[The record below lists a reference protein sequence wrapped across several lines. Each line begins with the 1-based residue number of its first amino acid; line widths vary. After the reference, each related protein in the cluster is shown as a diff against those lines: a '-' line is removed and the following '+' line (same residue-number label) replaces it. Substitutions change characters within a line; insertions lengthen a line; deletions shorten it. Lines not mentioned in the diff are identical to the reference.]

1 MRVTQSMLSNNFL
14 KHINSSYDKMGKLSE
29 QMQTQKKITRPSDDP
44 VVAMKG
50 IAYRTNL
57 LEGQQFKRNFSEA
70 HNWLDN
76 TDAAL
81 DQATKVLQ
89 RVRELTVKAN
99 NGTLESDQREAIAK
113 EIKELRDQLAEIA
126 NTKVG
131 DKYIFNGTDTLKK
144 PVGDVSGPNPEVS
157 TNDNPVNL
165 ELSKG
170 VYIPVNSTGVFTEDL
185 FNGMNKLLE
194 KLNSGEDNKVNL
206 DDDLKNLDNSINH
219 IVNER
224 ANVGARDNR
233 IELMEDRID
242 HQEILATKMMSE
254 NEDVDMEKVITDLVM
269 QESVQRAILGMGAR
283 IIQPSLQ
290 DFLR

>member
-14 KHINSSYDKMGKLSE
+14 KNISKSYDQMGKISE

-57 LEGQQFKRNFSEA
+57 LEGQQYKRNFSEA
-70 HNWLDN
+70 HNWMDN

-81 DQATKVLQ
+81 DQANKALQ
-89 RVRELTVKAN
+89 RIRELTVKASTE
-99 NGTLESDQREAIAK
+99 TLDSDQRKSISK
-113 EIKELRDQLAEIA
+113 EIEQLRNQLAEIA

-144 PVGDVSGPNPEVS
+144 PVGDVTGANPEVS
-157 TNDNPVNL
+157 TNNNPVTL

-170 VYIPVNSTGVFTEDL
+170 VYIQVNSTGVFTEDL
-185 FNGMNKLLE
+185 FTGLNNLLD
-194 KLNSGEDNKVNL
+194 KLNSGDDKVAL
-206 DDDLKNLDNSINH
+206 DDDLKNIDDSMNH
-219 IVNER
+219 IINER
-224 ANVGARDNR
+224 ATVGARSNR

-242 HQEILATKMMSE
+242 QQEILATKMMSK

-269 QESVQRAILGMGAR
+269 QESVQRATLGMGAR
-283 IIQPSLQ
+283 IIQPSLL